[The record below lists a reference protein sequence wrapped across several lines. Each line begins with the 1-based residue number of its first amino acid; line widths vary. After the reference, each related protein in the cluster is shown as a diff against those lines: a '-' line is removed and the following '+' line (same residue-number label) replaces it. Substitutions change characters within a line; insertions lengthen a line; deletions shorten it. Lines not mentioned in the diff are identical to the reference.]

1 MTILVGA
8 VAGFFIHV
16 AFPSQLDEQEGRI
29 TDGLLSFSSKVLFVA
44 LLPPII
50 FVSGYHIKPGES

>member
-8 VAGFFIHV
+8 VAGFFVHI
-16 AFPSQLDEQEGRI
+16 AFPSALGEKGGSVS
-29 TDGLLSFSSKVLFVA
+29 DGLLSFSSEVLFVA